1 MKLFGIDP
9 LAWGVRFRVEDGL
22 LYIEPNPGAFLT
34 KPPPARKKAA
44 QGSAAKGEPDRRSQP
59 THSFPTALS
68 TQIVN
73 QR

>member
-1 MKLFGIDP
+1 MRLFGIDP

-22 LYIEPNPGAFLT
+22 LYVEPNPSAFLT
-34 KPPPARKKAA
+34 KPPTARKKAS
-44 QGSAAKGEPDRRSQP
+44 QGVVPKGEAAGRSQP
-59 THSFPTALS
+59 THSFPTGLS

>member
-9 LAWGVRFRVEDGL
+9 LAYGVRFRVEHGL
-22 LYIEPNPGAFLT
+22 LYIEPNPCAFLT
-34 KPPPARKKAA
+34 RLPSAPKKAA
-44 QGSAAKGEPDRRSQP
+44 QPIARNGEPARRSQP

-73 QR
+73 QG